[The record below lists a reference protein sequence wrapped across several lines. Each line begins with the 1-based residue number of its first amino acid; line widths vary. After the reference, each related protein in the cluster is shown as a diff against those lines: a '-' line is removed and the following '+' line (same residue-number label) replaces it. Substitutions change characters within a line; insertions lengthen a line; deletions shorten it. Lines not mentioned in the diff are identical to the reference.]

1 MKICSTYVPTEADH
15 DQLPTHG
22 SGSMRL
28 CVALAV
34 ASAVISVSVAGC
46 RPEAQVTR
54 IQARPIAPT
63 ARIEPGAHPLGMGR
77 PRVRDMTWRDG
88 TLYVPRSAKNRPLP
102 LLVLLHGGGGRG
114 DDFRDAFSPLV
125 DEFDVAIV
133 TLDARD
139 NTWDGID
146 SPYGPDVLS
155 IDATLKHVFDRV
167 AIDPARIALGG
178 LSDGA
183 SYALSVGRANGD
195 LFTHLV
201 AVAPGYYDSPA
212 PPVGRPRIFVGH
224 GVRDNVYSVSTSRN
238 RIVPKLMEEGYDV
251 TYVEFDGPHWVMP
264 AAARLALEWLTK

>member
-1 MKICSTYVPTEADH
+1 MTQLERILIVVHRAMK
-15 DQLPTHG
+15 LPG
-22 SGSMRL
+22 
-28 CVALAV
+28 ALAV
-34 ASAVISVSVAGC
+34 GIAVVSVTVSGC
-46 RPEAQVTR
+46 RPEPQVTR
-54 IQARPIAPT
+54 IQARPVTPSIA
-63 ARIEPGAHPLGMGR
+63 IEPGAHPLGLGR

-88 TLYVPRSAKNRPLP
+88 TLYVPRSARYRPVP
-102 LLVLLHGGGGRG
+102 LLVLLHGGAGRAG
-114 DDFRDAFSPLV
+114 DFHAAFSPLV

-155 IDATLKHVFDRV
+155 IDAALKHVFDRV
-167 AIDPARIALGG
+167 AIDPGRIALGG

-183 SYALSVGRANGD
+183 TYTLSLGRANGD

-224 GVRDNVYSVSTSRN
+224 GVRDNVYSVRSSRD
-238 RIVPKLMEEGYDV
+238 RVVPKLMEEGYDV
-251 TYVEFDGPHWVMP
+251 TYVEFDGPHWVTP
-264 AAARLALEWLTK
+264 AAARLAVEWLTK